1 MEPADPIQQFQQEVE
16 SNIDA
21 LAQARDLHDQSLEW
35 LRNTL
40 PFRYSYNF
48 TWLGRPIIQYP
59 QDIVAMQELIW
70 RARPDVVIE
79 TGVAHGG
86 SLVLSASML
95 ALLEY
100 CDAQLNRR
108 HLDPL
113 SKNRR
118 VIGIDIDIRSH
129 NRTAIEQ
136 HPLSSKIVL
145 IEGSSTSPEVVSAV
159 KRLLRSDE
167 RIMVILDSNHTH
179 EHVLA
184 ELELYAPLVSLGSY
198 CVVFDTVIE
207 QLPDGLYP
215 DRAWSRGNSPLTAV
229 QRFLSVLQS
238 GSTLGADGEPLR
250 FEVDSRID
258 AKLLISVAPCGYLR
272 RVT

>member
-1 MEPADPIQQFQQEVE
+1 MEPKDPIEQFQQEVA

-21 LAQARDLHDQSLEW
+21 LAQARDLHAESLEW

-59 QDIVAMQELIW
+59 QDMVALQELIW
-70 RARPDVVIE
+70 RVRPDLIIE

-95 ALLEY
+95 ALLDY
-100 CDAQLNRR
+100 CEALMNRTT
-108 HLDPL
+108 LDP
-113 SKNRR
+113 SRSERR

-129 NRTAIEQ
+129 NRAAIEE
-136 HPLSSKIVL
+136 HPLSSKISLV
-145 IEGSSTSPEVVSAV
+145 EGSSTSPEVVSEIRRQV
-159 KRLLRSDE
+159 RRDD

-184 ELELYAPLVSLGSY
+184 ELELYAPLVSTGSY
-198 CVVFDTVIE
+198 CIVFDTVIE
-207 QLPDGLYP
+207 KLPAENFP
-215 DRAWSRGNSPLTAV
+215 DRPWSQGNSPLTAV
-229 QRFLSVLQS
+229 KRFLSKLES
-238 GSTLGADGEPLR
+238 EPITAADGKRLR

-258 AKLLISVAPCGYLR
+258 AKLLISVAPSGYLR
-272 RVT
+272 RVA